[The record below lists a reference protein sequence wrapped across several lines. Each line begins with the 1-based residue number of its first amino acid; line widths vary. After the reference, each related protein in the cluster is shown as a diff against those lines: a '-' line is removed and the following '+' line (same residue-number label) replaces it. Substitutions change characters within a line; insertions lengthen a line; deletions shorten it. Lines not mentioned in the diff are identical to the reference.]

1 MEIREMRQKLGCTQI
16 DFSKRYHIPFRTI
29 QNWELGNRKPPEYII
44 DLLERQIDEDLIN
57 RKTIIL
63 PKYDPRKKDLPK
75 TSDYLDVFR
84 WLQAVRKCIDEP
96 IVFALDEAFMC
107 QGRFLGRSDEFLIW
121 AYGSDALTRFNGVVV
136 LGNQISP
143 YDVEKRDGIEYTTFN
158 RTLFDALANEDILD
172 MQGTMEAVSEY
183 YSTNGDSFKGLCV
196 PPKYQERFNELVKD
210 IQEYYES

>member
-16 DFSKRYHIPFRTI
+16 DFAKRYHIPFRTI

-121 AYGSDALTRFNGVVV
+121 AYGSDALAALSQLPYSYDLGHADHFPFWPPQSITEAMTRLDRQLVIGMFFAAMPESGQPKCRLLRYRIHVCATADYYGV
-136 LGNQISP
+136 G
-143 YDVEKRDGIEYTTFN
+143 EH
-158 RTLFDALANEDILD
+158 
-172 MQGTMEAVSEY
+172 
-183 YSTNGDSFKGLCV
+183 
-196 PPKYQERFNELVKD
+196 
-210 IQEYYES
+210 

>member
-1 MEIREMRQKLGCTQI
+1 MVHHRRA
-16 DFSKRYHIPFRTI
+16 R
-29 QNWELGNRKPPEYII
+29 
-44 DLLERQIDEDLIN
+44 
-57 RKTIIL
+57 
-63 PKYDPRKKDLPK
+63 
-75 TSDYLDVFR
+75 
-84 WLQAVRKCIDEP
+84 
-96 IVFALDEAFMC
+96 ALDGHLRGEVVEGEVLVYGVAADA
-107 QGRFLGRSDEFLIW
+107 GDP

-196 PPKYQERFNELVKD
+196 PPKYQERFDELVKD

>member
-16 DFSKRYHIPFRTI
+16 DFAKRYHIPFRTI

-196 PPKYQERFNELVKD
+196 PPKYQERFDELVKD
-210 IQEYYES
+210 I

>member
-1 MEIREMRQKLGCTQI
+1 
-16 DFSKRYHIPFRTI
+16 
-29 QNWELGNRKPPEYII
+29 
-44 DLLERQIDEDLIN
+44 
-57 RKTIIL
+57 
-63 PKYDPRKKDLPK
+63 
-75 TSDYLDVFR
+75 
-84 WLQAVRKCIDEP
+84 
-96 IVFALDEAFMC
+96 MC

-172 MQGTMEAVSEY
+172 MQGPMEAVSEY

-196 PPKYQERFNELVKD
+196 PPKYQERFDELVKD
-210 IQEYYES
+210 IQEYYDS